1 MALSAVTYRT
11 QQVGD
16 RNGKFQYYEFIVSL
30 TSSGA
35 AETLTLAAIIAAT
48 GITGLSTILDAGCF
62 TGVNT
67 IAVLSNIATALN
79 SVSATLAAA
88 SYRITIKAN

>member
-11 QQVGD
+11 QQIGD

-35 AETLTLAAIIAAT
+35 AESVTLAAIIAAT
-48 GITGLSTILDAGCF
+48 GITGLTTILDCGVFA
-62 TGVNT
+62 GVNT
-67 IAVLSNIATALN
+67 IGVLPNIATALN
-79 SVSATLAAA
+79 AVNATLAAA
-88 SYRITIKAN
+88 SYRILIRAV